1 MSELCALRHEV
12 AQLKKLVESTSEG
25 LGLAGLYHEM
35 QSLQQQ
41 VGELSKLL
49 SADTKFSKTQSDAI
63 PQCSGISGL
72 HNLSEWLRW
81 VTCVKKLL

>member
-49 SADTKFSKTQSDAI
+49 CADTKFSKTQSDAI
-63 PQCSGISGL
+63 PKCPGVSSL

-81 VTCVKKLL
+81 VTCVKN